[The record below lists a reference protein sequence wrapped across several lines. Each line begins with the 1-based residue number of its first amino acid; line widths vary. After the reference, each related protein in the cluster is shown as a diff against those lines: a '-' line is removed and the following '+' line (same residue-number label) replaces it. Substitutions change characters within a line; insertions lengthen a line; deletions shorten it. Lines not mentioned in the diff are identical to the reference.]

1 MAASAGTKNIFLTS
15 RESGDVKVGDFGLSR
30 ALSQSTSELA
40 LTVCGTPF
48 YLSPELVSGSPYGVP
63 ADLWSLGVV
72 LFELLTLQRPF
83 VAPNFAALIQ
93 EVMACSYDES
103 LLTRC
108 GHDAALRNLASRDGL
123 LHPDAKQRATLAH
136 VVARLDEAVAV
147 GTPPC
152 ARRRPR
158 GDPPSAHRQAGPCAI
173 PRPGLSPPGGRSP
186 SAPGQRSASL
196 ESVPPEP
203 HPQRLLLG
211 DAAVD
216 PLAQGGERRGR
227 ANSPC
232 IVAISIFSRSPS

>member
-1 MAASAGTKNIFLTS
+1 MATSSGTKNIFLTS

-72 LFELLTLQRPF
+72 LFELLTLQRPV

-123 LHPDAKQRATLAH
+123 LHPDTKQRATLAH

-147 GTPPC
+147 GDGAAASERASLAAAAPRTSPP
-152 ARRRPR
+152 ARRSAPR
-158 GDPPSAHRQAGPCAI
+158 HIDEAGPCDI

-196 ESVPPEP
+196 ESVPPLRP
-203 HPQRLLLG
+203 TLL
-211 DAAVD
+211 ASFSAT
-216 PLAQGGERRGR
+216 P
-227 ANSPC
+227 P
-232 IVAISIFSRSPS
+232 SIRSRKKVVSAG

>member
-1 MAASAGTKNIFLTS
+1 MATSSGTKNIFLTS

-136 VVARLDEAVAV
+136 VVARLDERSPSA
-147 GTPPC
+147 TPPPPHR
-152 ARRRPR
+152 AA
-158 GDPPSAHRQAGPCAI
+158 PPSPPPRRTSPPGRRSRRGIDEAGPCDI

-196 ESVPPEP
+196 ESVPP
-203 HPQRLLLG
+203 L
-211 DAAVD
+211 
-216 PLAQGGERRGR
+216 
-227 ANSPC
+227 SPTLS
-232 IVAISIFSRSPS
+232 ASFSATPPSIRSRKKVVSAG

>member
-1 MAASAGTKNIFLTS
+1 MRKCSDAVPTSSGTKNIFLTS
-15 RESGDVKVGDFGLSR
+15 REAGDVKVGDFGLSR

-108 GHDAALRNLASRDGL
+108 GEVVSPAHCLTCCHSNHTRLPCVPADHLAGSGSNLPICSR
-123 LHPDAKQRATLAH
+123 
-136 VVARLDEAVAV
+136 
-147 GTPPC
+147 
-152 ARRRPR
+152 
-158 GDPPSAHRQAGPCAI
+158 
-173 PRPGLSPPGGRSP
+173 RSP
-186 SAPGQRSASL
+186 K
-196 ESVPPEP
+196 
-203 HPQRLLLG
+203 
-211 DAAVD
+211 
-216 PLAQGGERRGR
+216 
-227 ANSPC
+227 
-232 IVAISIFSRSPS
+232 

>member
-1 MAASAGTKNIFLTS
+1 MATSSGTKNIFLTS

-147 GTPPC
+147 GDGAAAAAASERASLAAAAPRTSPPG
-152 ARRRPR
+152 RRSAPR
-158 GDPPSAHRQAGPCAI
+158 HIDEAGPCDI

-196 ESVPPEP
+196 ESVPP
-203 HPQRLLLG
+203 L
-211 DAAVD
+211 
-216 PLAQGGERRGR
+216 
-227 ANSPC
+227 SPTLS
-232 IVAISIFSRSPS
+232 ASFSATPPSIRSRKKVVSAG

>member
-1 MAASAGTKNIFLTS
+1 MAASSGTKNIFLTS

-147 GTPPC
+147 GDGGAAAAASERASLAAAAPRTSPPG
-152 ARRRPR
+152 RRSAPR
-158 GDPPSAHRQAGPCAI
+158 HIDEAGPCDI

-196 ESVPPEP
+196 ESVPP
-203 HPQRLLLG
+203 L
-211 DAAVD
+211 
-216 PLAQGGERRGR
+216 
-227 ANSPC
+227 SPTLS
-232 IVAISIFSRSPS
+232 ASFSATPPSIRSRKKVVSAG

>member
-1 MAASAGTKNIFLTS
+1 MATSSGTKNIFLTS

-147 GTPPC
+147 GDGAAAGSAPAAAARAVAARAIRAAAHRRGGAVRHPEARAVAARRPQPVGAGPAQRVARVGAAAEPPLSASFSATPPSI
-152 ARRRPR
+152 RSRKKVV
-158 GDPPSAHRQAGPCAI
+158 SAG
-173 PRPGLSPPGGRSP
+173 
-186 SAPGQRSASL
+186 
-196 ESVPPEP
+196 
-203 HPQRLLLG
+203 
-211 DAAVD
+211 
-216 PLAQGGERRGR
+216 
-227 ANSPC
+227 
-232 IVAISIFSRSPS
+232 